1 EHENQLSEGGET
13 ELPYL
18 FEKCAK
24 NPGHREF
31 HRDSDFTLYNLPE
44 GHRDSIV
51 FDLVQSL
58 ANLTV
63 KLKFNFTSENR
74 PEFWPGTKDKYFMH
88 KMRGSWCLRTGSGR
102 MSRIF
107 SKTGQPCMCRERQC
121 AGKPSSVWWE
131 INVETATRVV
141 FDESEWFCFRTI
153 GTALI
158 SP

>member
-31 HRDSDFTLYNLPE
+31 YRASDFTLYNLPE
-44 GHRDSIV
+44 GHRDSLV

-63 KLKFNFTSENR
+63 KLKVNFTSENR
-74 PEFWPGTKDKYFMH
+74 PEF
-88 KMRGSWCLRTGSGR
+88 
-102 MSRIF
+102 
-107 SKTGQPCMCRERQC
+107 
-121 AGKPSSVWWE
+121 
-131 INVETATRVV
+131 
-141 FDESEWFCFRTI
+141 
-153 GTALI
+153 
-158 SP
+158 